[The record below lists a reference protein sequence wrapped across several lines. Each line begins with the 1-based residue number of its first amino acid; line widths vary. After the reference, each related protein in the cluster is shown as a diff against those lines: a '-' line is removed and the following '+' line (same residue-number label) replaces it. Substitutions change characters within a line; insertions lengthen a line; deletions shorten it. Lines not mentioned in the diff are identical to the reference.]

1 MQISHLRKESFIFY
15 EIIKKGGRNFFCDGI
30 GMDKDK
36 YLTVGEAAK
45 ELGINK
51 NTLLYYDREG
61 VIISLRD
68 ENNYRYYHI
77 NQIKNIRAILNFRKL
92 GFSLEEI
99 RKIKENI
106 MGNRYEFILEKISE
120 QMEISKKEIYKLEA
134 RIKLL
139 ENHKR
144 YIEVLDEITQ
154 ADREFIFIDKQNYC
168 FSKKENYFFHINQI
182 KNEEQA
188 VLYTTREIDDLNAV
202 QMLFQKIEERGYIT
216 DGDMSVEVVTPF
228 GENPKNKN
236 RIKIYKIH
244 VKSLTSEQLTGLE

>member
-1 MQISHLRKESFIFY
+1 
-15 EIIKKGGRNFFCDGI
+15 
-30 GMDKDK
+30 MDKDK

-61 VIISLRD
+61 VIKSIRD
-68 ENNYRYYHI
+68 ENNYRYFHI
-77 NQIKNIRAILNFRKL
+77 NQVKNIRAILNFRKL

-106 MGNRYEFILEKISE
+106 IGNRYEFILEKISE

-154 ADREFIFIDKQNYC
+154 IDREFIFIDKQNYC
-168 FSKKENYFFHINQI
+168 FSKKENYFFHICRN
-182 KNEEQA
+182 NDEEYA
-188 VLYTTREIDDLNAV
+188 VLYTVSDFNDLNAV
-202 QMLFQKIEERGYIT
+202 QMLFQKIKERGYIT

-244 VKSLTSEQLTGLE
+244 VKSLTSEQLTGLK

>member
-1 MQISHLRKESFIFY
+1 
-15 EIIKKGGRNFFCDGI
+15 
-30 GMDKDK
+30 MDKDK

-106 MGNRYEFILEKISE
+106 MGNRYAFILEKISE

-202 QMLFQKIEERGYIT
+202 QMLFQKIEERGYIS

>member
-1 MQISHLRKESFIFY
+1 
-15 EIIKKGGRNFFCDGI
+15 
-30 GMDKDK
+30 MDKEK

-51 NTLLYYDREG
+51 NTLLHYDREG
-61 VIISLRD
+61 VIKSIRD

-77 NQIKNIRAILNFRKL
+77 NQVKNIRVILNFRKL

-99 RKIKENI
+99 RKMKENI

-139 ENHKR
+139 ENHKK
-144 YIEVLDEITQ
+144 YIEVLDEITHI
-154 ADREFIFIDKQNYC
+154 DREFIFIDKQNYC
-168 FSKKENYFFHINQI
+168 FSRKENYFFHIHREND
-182 KNEEQA
+182 EEYA
-188 VLYTTREIDDLNAV
+188 VLYTTREIDELRAV

-216 DGDMSVEVVTPF
+216 DGDMSVKVVTPF

-236 RIKIYKIH
+236 RIKIYKIT